1 VIAICLTLPGCSVGI
16 ISNLVTA
23 TASSTG
29 AYYDYKTAQKA
40 EPVIVVPK
48 LRDYG
53 TAVQHAAADEV
64 DTLAPPCPR
73 DIVTPGCSAL
83 ARMIIDYGV
92 LRDQIRAAKA
102 DD

>member
-1 VIAICLTLPGCSVGI
+1 MIAICLTLPGGCVTVVSSVVG
-16 ISNLVTA
+16 A
-23 TASSTG
+23 GASATG
-29 AYYDYKTAQKA
+29 AYFDYKTAQKA
-40 EPVIVVPK
+40 EPVIVVPE
-48 LRDYG
+48 LRNYG